1 MVHLYTVYL
10 LNASELDSQF
20 VESLKALFKDKEIE
34 ITVSEVD
41 ETAYLLRSEANK
53 QHLLEAIRN
62 VDNQTGLVE
71 VQLDAL
77 S

>member
-1 MVHLYTVYL
+1 MYTVYR

-53 QHLLEAIRN
+53 ARLVEAIRN

-71 VQLDAL
+71 VNLDAL

>member
-1 MVHLYTVYL
+1 MYTIYR

-53 QHLLEAIRN
+53 KRLLEAIRN

>member
-1 MVHLYTVYL
+1 MYTVYR

-53 QHLLEAIRN
+53 KRLLEAIQN
-62 VDNQTGLVE
+62 VDSQTGLVE

>member
-1 MVHLYTVYL
+1 MYTIYR

-53 QHLLEAIRN
+53 QRLLEAIRN
-62 VDNQTGLVE
+62 VDSQTGLIE

>member
-1 MVHLYTVYL
+1 MYTVYR

-20 VESLKALFKDKEIE
+20 VESLKTLFKDKEIE

-41 ETAYLLRSEANK
+41 ETAYLLRSDANK
-53 QHLLEAIRN
+53 DRLLEAIRN

-71 VQLDAL
+71 VNLDAL

>member
-1 MVHLYTVYL
+1 MYTIYR

-53 QHLLEAIRN
+53 QRLLEAIRN
-62 VDNQTGLVE
+62 VDSQTGLIE
-71 VQLDAL
+71 VQLAAL

>member
-1 MVHLYTVYL
+1 MYTVYR

-53 QHLLEAIRN
+53 KRLLEAVRN
-62 VDNQTGLVE
+62 VDSQTGLVE
-71 VQLDAL
+71 VQLDTL

>member
-1 MVHLYTVYL
+1 MYTVYR

-20 VESLKALFKDKEIE
+20 IESLKALFKDKEIE

-53 QHLLEAIRN
+53 KRLLEAIQN
-62 VDNQTGLVE
+62 VDSQTGLVE

>member
-1 MVHLYTVYL
+1 MYTVYR

-53 QHLLEAIRN
+53 QRLLEAIRN
-62 VDNQTGLVE
+62 VDSQTGLIE
-71 VQLDAL
+71 VQLAAL

>member
-1 MVHLYTVYL
+1 MYTIYR

-53 QHLLEAIRN
+53 QRLLEAIRN